1 MKKKIF
7 GLKDVS
13 SARNFIYGFAII
25 WIIFYHSALLPTST
39 LFSDIKS
46 YGDCGV
52 EIFFLLSGICLY
64 FSYNK
69 QPEVL
74 PFFKRRAARI
84 FPPYLIIYGIVFIYL
99 DIISSFN
106 IGQFLLDYSLLDFWL
121 HGLGR
126 APWFLAGI
134 IVFYCIYPLIFK
146 VFFGKQKHK
155 PLYIVIFF
163 TVLTAILVA
172 LISFYPHLNI
182 FTVRVPIFI
191 IGSLLGK
198 LVFEDYGVKI
208 WQIIL
213 IAALTVLTYFLFK
226 SYPLQLETRNL
237 FYIFLS
243 FSLIMALSGIYKLFA
258 KYVPVLNLPFEF
270 AGKISLEIYL
280 CHEKIQESMF
290 RILNAVGL
298 NAEFNR
304 KWYQWLC
311 IALAILFSFLIRRL
325 CLLFTRSKK
334 LRQNTE
340 KKEIL
345 Q

>member
-1 MKKKIF
+1 MNKRAF

-25 WIIFYHSALLPTST
+25 WIIFYHSALLPASKF
-39 LFSDIKS
+39 FSNIKY

-64 FSYNK
+64 FSYGK
-69 QPEVL
+69 KPEAL
-74 PFFKRRAARI
+74 PFFKRRAARV

-106 IGQFLLDYSLLDFWL
+106 IGQFLLDYTMLDFWL

-134 IVFYCIYPLIFK
+134 IVFYCIYPLVFK
-146 VFFGKQKHK
+146 IFFGGQKYK
-155 PLYIVIFF
+155 ALYIVIFC
-163 TVLTAILVA
+163 TALAAIIVA
-172 LISFYPHLNI
+172 LVKFYPHLNI
-182 FTVRVPIFI
+182 FTVRIPVFI
-191 IGSLLGK
+191 IGSLFGK

-213 IAALTVLTYFLFK
+213 ISVLTFLSYFLFK
-226 SYPLQLETRNL
+226 SYPLQLGTRNL

-243 FSLIMALSGIYKLFA
+243 FSLIMALSEIYKLFA
-258 KYVPVLNLPFEF
+258 KFIPVLNVPFEF
-270 AGKISLEIYL
+270 TGKISLEIYL
-280 CHEKIQESMF
+280 CHEKIQEFLF
-290 RILNAVGL
+290 RILNAFGL
-298 NAEFNR
+298 NVEFNQ

-311 IALAILFSFLIRRL
+311 FALAILLSFLINRL
-325 CLLFTRSKK
+325 CSLLTRPKK
-334 LRQNTE
+334 DRQKTE
-340 KKEIL
+340 NAA

>member
-1 MKKKIF
+1 MNKMAF

-25 WIIFYHSALLPTST
+25 WIIFYHSALLPASK
-39 LFSDIKS
+39 LFSDIKF

-69 QPEVL
+69 KPEAL
-74 PFFKRRAARI
+74 PFFKRRAARL

-106 IGQFLLDYSLLDFWL
+106 IGQFLLDYTLLDFWL

-134 IVFYCIYPLIFK
+134 IVFYCIYPLVFK
-146 VFFGKQKHK
+146 VFFGNQKRK
-155 PLYIVIFF
+155 LLFYIVIFCAA
-163 TVLTAILVA
+163 LAAIIIALVR
-172 LISFYPHLNI
+172 FYPHLNI
-182 FTVRVPIFI
+182 FTVRIPVFI

-208 WQIIL
+208 WQIFL
-213 IAALTVLTYFLFK
+213 IVALTVLSYFLFQ
-226 SYPLQLETRNL
+226 SYPLQLGTRNL

-243 FSLIMALSGIYKLFA
+243 FFLIMALSGIYKLFA
-258 KYVPVLNLPFEF
+258 KFIPVLNLPFEF
-270 AGKISLEIYL
+270 TGKISLEIYL
-280 CHEKIQESMF
+280 CHEKIQEFLF
-290 RILNAVGL
+290 RILNIFGL
-298 NAEFNR
+298 NAEFNQ

-311 IALAILFSFLIRRL
+311 ITLTILFSFLINRL
-325 CLLFTRSKK
+325 CLSFNRSKK
-334 LRQNTE
+334 FRQKAE
-340 KKEIL
+340 K
-345 Q
+345 